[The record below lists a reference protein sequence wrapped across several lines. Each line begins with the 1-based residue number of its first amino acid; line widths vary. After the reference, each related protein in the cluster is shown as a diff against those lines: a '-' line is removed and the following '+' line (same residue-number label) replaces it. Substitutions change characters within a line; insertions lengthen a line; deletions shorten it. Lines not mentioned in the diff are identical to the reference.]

1 MTTGFATLEK
11 EETMRY
17 RMNFG
22 DDNVNHLIGECLR
35 SRQDA
40 ERIYDLLVS
49 RNLRKVDLITG
60 SVHLSPEEHAE
71 FVARFSA
78 EVEPTIWESSFRKQ

>member
-1 MTTGFATLEK
+1 
-11 EETMRY
+11 MRY
-17 RMNFG
+17 RMNIGG
-22 DDNVNHLIGECLR
+22 DGVDHLIGQCLR
-35 SRQDA
+35 SKVDA
-40 ERIYDLLVS
+40 ERLYDVLIS

-78 EVEPTIWESSFRKQ
+78 EVEPTLWESSFRKH